1 MTMSVRCGDYEAS
14 KWSPV
19 VHGSQSFTREEL
31 DEYLA
36 ERIAE
41 YDRKWNAASTTG
53 MRMYYLGQREAF
65 GRCRLMVRAGTPFL
79 P

>member
-1 MTMSVRCGDYEAS
+1 MTIQPVS
-14 KWSPV
+14 KWSV
-19 VHGSQSFTREEL
+19 AVHGSAPFTREEL

-41 YDRKWNAASTTG
+41 YDRKWNNATTG
-53 MRMYYLGQREAF
+53 DMRMYYLGQREAF